1 MENNTENQKVI
12 TDKKERII
20 KAATEIFYLNGYDN
34 TSIRELAQVAELS
47 VAGVYYFF
55 KDKEEIL
62 FDILYKSIIDQY
74 ETIKSAINEKDEP
87 QKNIRRIIDYLLE
100 HVLQHKMEISILNR
114 EKHRLSEWQREAIN
128 EISRKA
134 YSLLKQEFSKFKK
147 LGVMKAKNLS
157 LATFT
162 VFAMTTW
169 FIRWYNPDGPLTIK
183 EIAAEMADNLFNG
196 ILKE

>member
-87 QKNIRRIIDYLLE
+87 QKNIR
-100 HVLQHKMEISILNR
+100 
-114 EKHRLSEWQREAIN
+114 
-128 EISRKA
+128 
-134 YSLLKQEFSKFKK
+134 
-147 LGVMKAKNLS
+147 
-157 LATFT
+157 
-162 VFAMTTW
+162 
-169 FIRWYNPDGPLTIK
+169 
-183 EIAAEMADNLFNG
+183 
-196 ILKE
+196 